1 MFGIR
6 DERLD
11 RGHGSP
17 YDRGSADSYYS
28 RTKSPH
34 YYKEGS
40 YTSIKVCKID
50 MTDVEVTAYLQ
61 GYNEQEKTGAKKEWG

>member
-28 RTKSPH
+28 RARSPH
-34 YYKEGS
+34 YYTEGS

-61 GYNEQEKTGAKKEWG
+61 GYNDQEKTGAKKEWS

>member
-6 DERLD
+6 NERLD

-40 YTSIKVCKID
+40 YTSIKVCNFRA
-50 MTDVEVTAYLQ
+50 MLGTASK
-61 GYNEQEKTGAKKEWG
+61 NIRASSIVISRT